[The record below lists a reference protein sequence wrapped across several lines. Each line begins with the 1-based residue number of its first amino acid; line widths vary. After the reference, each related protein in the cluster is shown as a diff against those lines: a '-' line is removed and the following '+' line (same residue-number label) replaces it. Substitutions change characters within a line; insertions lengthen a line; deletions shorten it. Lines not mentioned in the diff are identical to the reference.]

1 MDMHAAHLMRDKI
14 CGFEPK
20 QRPTRWLFA
29 TGRLFV
35 NNFRKFMIVQC
46 NYLSCLHSF
55 SCFIIVSY
63 YHVLTSSH
71 ISSTTKFG
79 LWTQYLWM
87 WLHWIKSC
95 VSVMWCHSISTKFQL
110 SAVQS
115 FNESHVSEAGENGC
129 YLSVL
134 VSVSHLQIASSL
146 ELFSNQK

>member
-1 MDMHAAHLMRDKI
+1 MDINDCLV
-14 CGFEPK
+14 
-20 QRPTRWLFA
+20 TR
-29 TGRLFV
+29 
-35 NNFRKFMIVQC
+35 
-46 NYLSCLHSF
+46 
-55 SCFIIVSY
+55 III
-63 YHVLTSSH
+63 YHVYIPVHVLSYSTLTSAH

-79 LWTQYLWM
+79 PNSACLNPDYVNPVSFIGQIHVVALNQ
-87 WLHWIKSC
+87 INFC
-95 VSVMWCHSISTKFQL
+95 ISVMWFHSLSTKFQL